1 MALSLFLVLA
11 AAVAPGLTPPDGCVS
26 GNWSVENQPPA
37 HCTPYP
43 KGLFQMKLPNAGKGG
58 PTDHLAPDSDRIA
71 ANSLLM
77 GDLNGTQL
85 PILREDDHLAVT
97 SGVADCD
104 SNPIYFGRASDPIW
118 KVTAC
123 REPGTDPKHNP
134 TNTHWHIPENA
145 SYSGRVGGDNF
156 LIVWDQTTNLVFS
169 SYFSSAKFIG
179 ACNATTEA
187 EACPLPKMATCTFA
201 DYSDDL
207 GYTDVTV
214 PGGMHRNGGGDSL
227 DSAPAALLYRL

>member
-1 MALSLFLVLA
+1 MALTVLLLGA
-11 AAVAPGLTPPDGCVS
+11 LASTLARQPDPSCVS

-58 PTDHLAPDSDRIA
+58 PTDHLAPDSDEIA

-85 PILREDDHLAVT
+85 PIFREDDHLAQT
-97 SGVADCD
+97 SGMADSD
-104 SNPIYFGRASDPIW
+104 TNPIYYGRASDPIW

-123 REPGTDPKHNP
+123 ARPGNDPKHNP
-134 TNTHWHIPENA
+134 NSTFWHIPENA
-145 SYSGRVGGDNF
+145 SYSGKVGGDMF
-156 LIVWDQTTNLVFS
+156 LIVWDQTNNLMFS
-169 SYFSSAKFIG
+169 SYSASEKFIG
-179 ACNATTEA
+179 ACAATTEA
-187 EACPLPKMATCTFA
+187 EACPLPKMAFCTFA

-207 GYTDVTV
+207 GYTDAV
-214 PGGMHRNGGGDSL
+214 PGGIHRNGGGDSL